1 MKKIKLGFIAIALL
15 GAATA
20 FATNVT
26 SNGLPECS
34 QANVSTICEPGDED
48 CCIATEQLKLCR
60 AFPCKLTAKNDNN
73 CRS

>member
-48 CCIATEQLKLCR
+48 CCIATEQLTFDGKTYQ
-60 AFPCKLTAKNDNN
+60 ASETVQGFPL
-73 CRS
+73 